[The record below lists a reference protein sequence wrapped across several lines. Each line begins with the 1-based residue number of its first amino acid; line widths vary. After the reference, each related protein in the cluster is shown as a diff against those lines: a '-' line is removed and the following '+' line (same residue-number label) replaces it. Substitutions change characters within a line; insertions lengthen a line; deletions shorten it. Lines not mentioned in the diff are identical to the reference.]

1 MPLTTVKMMSDQKV
15 RKPYKVVESRYD
27 GYDAIQLVEEPFTGI
42 VVKYGK
48 VSFNADEDN
57 DTLTLNFDYDI
68 IDRAKKEFGNLEPFE
83 KYLGELLEQL
93 IAEGI
98 QENNLTYTGGIDE
111 NRTGDLIEPDP
122 Q

>member
-1 MPLTTVKMMSDQKV
+1 MVKTMSEEKV

-27 GYDAIQLVEEPFTGI
+27 GFDAIQLVEEPFAGI
-42 VVKYGK
+42 VIKYGK
-48 VSFNADEDN
+48 VSFNADEDS
-57 DTLTLNFDYDI
+57 DTLTLNFEYDI
-68 IDRAKKEFGNLEPFE
+68 IDKAKKEFGSLQPFE

-98 QENNLTYTGGIDE
+98 QENNLTYMGGVDE
-111 NRTGDLIEPDP
+111 NRTGDLIEPDS